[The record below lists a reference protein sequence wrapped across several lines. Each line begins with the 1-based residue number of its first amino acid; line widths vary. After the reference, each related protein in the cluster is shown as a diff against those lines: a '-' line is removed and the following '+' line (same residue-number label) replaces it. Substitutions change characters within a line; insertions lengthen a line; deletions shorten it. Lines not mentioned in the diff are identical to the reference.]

1 MPPDKV
7 MVLIKSECTHGL
19 LSATSIY
26 KEKIITITSCLSS
39 HTKILSCSIL
49 GAPSSEEQAQGNSK
63 MESLSIKFRVFQ
75 DF

>member
-7 MVLIKSECTHGL
+7 MVLIKSECTYEL

-26 KEKIITITSCLSS
+26 KEKIITIISCLSS

-49 GAPSSEEQAQGNSK
+49 GAPSSEEQA
-63 MESLSIKFRVFQ
+63 
-75 DF
+75 